1 MQKRLTHSK
10 VAPARD
16 ALLKKQ
22 GRRCPLCDGVMGG
35 KGKQP
40 VLDHDHN
47 TGFIRDV
54 ICRNCNGM
62 EGKVFNLARR
72 AKNKFTEKEWLERL
86 LAYYERHET
95 PQHGGY
101 LHPTYKTPAEKRL
114 AANAKAR
121 AKRKALREMRDKAS
135 SGNQE

>member
-1 MQKRLTHSK
+1 MQKRLTASK
-10 VAPARD
+10 IAQTRE

-22 GRRCPLCDGVMGG
+22 ERRCPLCNGVMGG

-40 VLDHDHN
+40 VLDHDHGN
-47 TGFIRDV
+47 GYIRDV

-72 AKNKFTEKEWLERL
+72 AKNKLTEKQWLERL
-86 LAYYERHET
+86 LAYYVRHET

-101 LHPTYKTPAEKRL
+101 LHPTHKTEAEKRL
-114 AANAKAR
+114 ARNKKAR
-121 AKRKALREMRDKAS
+121 ERRAKLKAS
-135 SGNQE
+135 KE

>member
-1 MQKRLTHSK
+1 LATRLTASK
-10 VAPARD
+10 IAPARD
-16 ALLKKQ
+16 ALLRKQ
-22 GRRCPLCDGVMGG
+22 KRRCPLCDGVMGG

-40 VLDHDHN
+40 VLDHDHQ
-47 TGFIRDV
+47 TGYIRDV
-54 ICRNCNGM
+54 LCRNCNGM

-101 LHPTYKTPAEKRL
+101 LHPTHKTEAEKRL
-114 AANAKAR
+114 ARNKKAR
-121 AKRKALREMRDKAS
+121 ERRAKLKAQKE
-135 SGNQE
+135 